1 MVTVTNFYGTEWCK
15 DCKRSKAFLREHR
28 ITYHWIDIDKNEDAA
43 LVVEK
48 INDGKRRVPTI
59 EFSDGTYLSVPTN
72 VELAEKL
79 NLVSQDVHEL
89 HDVIIIGGGP
99 AGLTCALYTSR
110 EGYNTLIIEKG
121 ALGGQV
127 GFTEKLDNFPGFPD
141 GITGEELAERMARQ
155 VAKFGVDFL
164 KATEVIKIRR
174 ERECL
179 FALTTNG
186 KEYKTKAMVIATGSK
201 YRMLNIPGEI
211 DLIGYKIHFCATCDA
226 PFYRDQEVIV
236 IGGGN
241 SAFEESL
248 FIARFAKKVTIV
260 GRSDKW
266 KASKILQDK
275 IKEISNIELLGNK
288 ETKEFLI
295 GKSKTLAGV
304 IFRDTKTKEEMTLHP
319 DGVFIFIGMT
329 PNSEIVEGLVEFDSG
344 KFIKTG
350 YNLMTQTPGL
360 FAAGDC
366 RSGSTQQA
374 ASAAGEGA
382 TVALMVREYLKSL

>member
-1 MVTVTNFYGTEWCK
+1 MVTVTNFYGTEWCR

-28 ITYHWIDIDKNEDAA
+28 IAYNWIDIDKNEEAA

-48 INDGKRRVPTI
+48 INDGKRRAPTI
-59 EFSDGTYLSVPTN
+59 EFSDGTHLSVPTN

-79 NLVSQDVHEL
+79 NLVSEDVHEL

-110 EGYNTLIIEKG
+110 EGFNTLLIEKG

-164 KATEVIKIRR
+164 KATEILKIRR

-179 FALTTNG
+179 YALTTNG

-226 PFYRDQEVIV
+226 PFYRDLEVIV

-260 GRSDKW
+260 GRSDNW

-275 IKEISNIELLGNK
+275 IKEIPNIELLGNK

-295 GKSKTLAGV
+295 GKSKTLTGV
-304 IFRDTKTKEEMTLHP
+304 VFRDTKTKEEVTLHP

-329 PNSEIVEGLVEFDSG
+329 PNSEIVEGLVEFDPG

-350 YNLMTQTPGL
+350 YNMMTKTPGL